1 MTRAYD
7 PRLSFRIIAIL
18 PIILFVPS
26 LVSFA
31 ISEPGVV
38 WPECSGVFFHLAIL
52 LLVSRLD
59 APNWAKAAGYSWIT
73 LDVLT
78 GIMSING
85 VAHDITWPIRLGGH
99 VFAGVWIAVASAC
112 ASRQIIRVV
121 GIVTGVWL
129 GGYSFVADIAPDF
142 VLYPSALLIIV
153 WFALL
158 ADMYDATSASERSPL
173 SPHGKRHWP
182 KWMVAVS

>member
-1 MTRAYD
+1 MSHLD
-7 PRLSFRIIAIL
+7 NPRFGFRMIAIL
-18 PIILFVPS
+18 PILLFIPS
-26 LVSFA
+26 LVSFV

-38 WPECSGVFFHLAIL
+38 WPEYSGVFFHLAIL
-52 LLVSRLD
+52 LLISKLD
-59 APNWAKAAGYSWIT
+59 APTWAKAAGYNWIA

-112 ASRQIIRVV
+112 MSRQLIRIIGV
-121 GIVTGVWL
+121 VTGIWL
-129 GGYSFVADIAPDF
+129 GGYSFVADVAPDF
-142 VLYPSALLIIV
+142 VLYPSALLIVV

-158 ADMYDATSASERSPL
+158 AAMHEQTSASDDSAQ
-173 SPHGKRHWP
+173 SPHRNDSWP
-182 KWMVAVS
+182 KWIVTVS